1 MLKTLTAIS
10 ALAFVLAGPAS
21 ADIQFEGNVKFTK
34 KTLAC
39 NSSIK
44 LGIAWRS
51 QFHPGNT
58 LLPGNSDW
66 TGLNRVEDF
75 FAQGWGRG
83 GDFTTSFQKVS
94 NGAQAQ
100 KFTGLHIDQ
109 DFALSKSFLKLST
122 LPAVMNSGTE
132 SVKLTGRIKNPL
144 GTAAQVKCIV
154 DFIAIYQNRD
164 LASP

>member
-1 MLKTLTAIS
+1 MLGKLTMIGLLGVLTA
-10 ALAFVLAGPAS
+10 LPAS
-21 ADIQFEGNVKFTK
+21 ADTRFEGNIKFIK

-39 NSSIK
+39 NSTIK

-51 QFHPGNT
+51 QYHPGNT
-58 LLPGNSDW
+58 LLPGNDDW
-66 TGLNRVEDF
+66 TGFNRVEDF
-75 FAQGWGRG
+75 FAQGWGRV

-100 KFTGLHIDQ
+100 KFTGVHIDQ
-109 DFALSKSFLKLST
+109 DLAPSKSFLKLST
-122 LPAVMNSGTE
+122 LPAVMSSGTE
-132 SVKLTGRIKNPL
+132 SVKLTGRIKNPF